1 MKKLKALP
9 LKRMANIITKKKS
22 EFMFHREK
30 LIQNRLTA
38 EKRQRKKVCAALKH
52 FINMTQ
58 LQISFITLL
67 QEDNMNPLLHIIHMF
82 GWDNKKKTMPASTHW
97 YMGKDQNKRIK
108 NIDLSLDK
116 KTRIESAGDLVL
128 AESRQNQT

>member
-1 MKKLKALP
+1 MMP
-9 LKRMANIITKKKS
+9 TKKKS

-30 LIQNRLTA
+30 LIQNRLIA

-52 FINMTQ
+52 FISMTQ

-67 QEDNMNPLLHIIHMF
+67 QEDNMNPLLHIIQMF

-97 YMGKDQNKRIK
+97 YMGKD
-108 NIDLSLDK
+108 
-116 KTRIESAGDLVL
+116 
-128 AESRQNQT
+128 